1 MDQVYNELTQV
12 WSLLN
17 LHVRSSILEALPDFR
32 TEINK
37 KVKGSTYCMESKNR
51 LPYDFLN
58 KTLNLLFIEDNNEF
72 KDFILDL
79 FEPVHLYTIST
90 ASSNTEALKYLRSGL
105 RFHACILDLGM
116 NDIENDEFYILRQY
130 AYHCPIVVLT
140 GSSSPN
146 KGATCIQLG
155 ARAVLEKEL
164 HLIAGSF

>member
-1 MDQVYNELTQV
+1 
-12 WSLLN
+12 
-17 LHVRSSILEALPDFR
+17 
-32 TEINK
+32 
-37 KVKGSTYCMESKNR
+37 MESKNR

-79 FEPVHLYTIST
+79 LNRFIFIQFLPPSLQYGGIEIPS
-90 ASSNTEALKYLRSGL
+90 LRL

-140 GSSSPN
+140 GSSLS
-146 KGATCIQLG
+146 K
-155 ARAVLEKEL
+155 
-164 HLIAGSF
+164 